1 MQKLVRLNF
10 FRNDMHYS
18 KLKFENFVNK
28 VDEVLGQSLT
38 DQTLVSSLS
47 TFGYGLKEMER
58 GRQLLENL
66 RQIDQEQEAA
76 RRRRI
81 QLNGEKSDLQRSLQ
95 KRYMRFIKLG
105 RIVFDNDNMAK
116 KALGLEGPRAKQFD
130 DWYRQVYLFCK
141 NLIAEEKWMKALAG
155 FGVKKTDISHI
166 LEDLEKLEE
175 LNTRFEHAKELS
187 KEMTKKKRH
196 QLVALQDWLSD
207 YLKIARL
214 ALEEKPHLLEKL
226 LN

>member
-1 MQKLVRLNF
+1 
-10 FRNDMHYS
+10 MHYS

-28 VDEVLGQSLT
+28 VDEVLGQSLS

-81 QLNGEKSDLQRSLQ
+81 QLNGEKGNLQKSLQ
-95 KRYMRFIKLG
+95 KRYMRYIKLG
-105 RIVFDNDNMAK
+105 RIAFDNTSLAK

-130 DWYRQVYLFCK
+130 EWYQQVYLFCK
-141 NLIAEEKWMKALAG
+141 NLIAEDEWMKALSG
-155 FGVKKTDISHI
+155 FGVKKTDIYRI
-166 LEDLEKLEE
+166 LDDLEKLEE

-187 KEMTKKKRH
+187 KEMTKKKRQ
-196 QLVALQDWLSD
+196 QLVSLQDWLSD

-214 ALEEKPHLLEKL
+214 ALEEEPQLLDKL
-226 LN
+226 LT

>member
-1 MQKLVRLNF
+1 
-10 FRNDMHYS
+10 MHYS

-28 VDEVLGQSLT
+28 VDKILGQSLS

-47 TFGYGLKEMER
+47 AFGYGLKEMER

-66 RQIDQEQEAA
+66 RQTDQEQEAA

-81 QLNGEKSDLQRSLQ
+81 QLNREKSDLQKSLQ

-105 RIVFDNDNMAK
+105 RVVFDNDNMAK

-141 NLIAEEKWMKALAG
+141 NLIAEDKWMKALTG
-155 FGVKKTDISHI
+155 FGVKKADIWDI
-166 LEDLEKLEE
+166 LDDLEKLEE

-187 KEMTKKKRH
+187 KEMTKKKRQ
-196 QLVALQDWLSD
+196 QLVVLQDWLSD

-214 ALEEKPHLLEKL
+214 ALEEKPHLLGKL